1 MKTETPHVSPVDYT
15 KVDIIVEEI
24 IDTVAEYMT
33 GVSRE
38 VVKEEIEKA
47 YHFARDA
54 HEGQMRKSGDPYIIH
69 PAEAA
74 RIITILKPDLVTI
87 QSCFLHDVPED
98 TPVTVEEIEAVF
110 GPDVA
115 HIVSGMEKLSK
126 VRYRGEE
133 RNIGSMRKMFIAMSQ
148 DLRLILVKFADRIHN
163 MRTLEFHPDSEKRNR
178 IALETLNIY
187 VPIAD
192 RLGIFDFKEI
202 LETECFRILY
212 PEDYQRITAE
222 LAEMK
227 EEQDMFL
234 HKATQLLLSIC
245 PSTIHI
251 YEISARIKSPYS
263 IYKKMHRK
271 GYEYVREI
279 YDLFALRI
287 ITESIANC
295 YELLGLVHNQYMPTP
310 KRFKDYIALPKPN
323 GYQSLHTTV
332 LGLLPEFRRLPTEI
346 QIRTMAMH
354 RQAEMGVAAHFDY
367 KENGSSTISRDVY
380 WVRELKGLIDKIED
394 GDFMGEM
401 KTNVFD
407 DRIFLFTPK
416 GAVINLP
423 RDSTPIDFAYA
434 VHSEL
439 GNRLSIAKV
448 NGKVCPLDSVLH
460 NGDRVEIV
468 TDKHRRPSVTWLSF
482 VKTSR
487 AKEVIRAEINREQRE
502 ILIIKG
508 RAMLS
513 EYLEK
518 HYGKGLD
525 KDMTLLK
532 NVDGRVL
539 DTKGKEEVLLQIG
552 NLSRKPSSLV
562 RSISDALPPQLQKE
576 LLPVAPRVVN
586 TEHDTVTKKIEP
598 EHNFGELIIGGQKH
612 IPHRFAECCHPQPGE
627 RVVGYVTRLG
637 VNIHKVTCS
646 SIKKGSL
653 DRLIPTNWSNVPV
666 QKTKMRLEVLV
677 ENKIGVLRKLSDI
690 FYMMLI
696 NIEEISQKAE
706 GEDGTLAR
714 LYLLVSID
722 EEDYYLYERLV
733 ERMKL
738 GIPEFREAQLA
749 EIV

>member
-1 MKTETPHVSPVDYT
+1 MNTEIPTTLPVDYT

-24 IDTVAEYMT
+24 IDTVVSYMT
-33 GVSRE
+33 GISRE
-38 VVKEEIEKA
+38 VIEEEINKA

-54 HEGQMRKSGDPYIIH
+54 HEGQMRNSGDPYIIH

-74 RIITILKPDLVTI
+74 KIITTLRPDLVTI

-98 TPVTVEEIEAVF
+98 TPVTVAEIEDVF

-133 RNIGSMRKMFIAMSQ
+133 RNIGSMRKMFIAMSE

-163 MRTLEFHPDSEKRNR
+163 MRTLEFHPDPEKRKR

-212 PEDYQRITAE
+212 PEDFKRITSE
-222 LAEMK
+222 LSDMK
-227 EEQDMFL
+227 IEQDMFL
-234 HKATQLLLSIC
+234 TKATELLSMIC
-245 PSTIHI
+245 PDNVKI

-263 IYKKMHRK
+263 IFKKMKRK
-271 GYEYVREI
+271 GYEYVSEI

-295 YELLGLVHNQYMPTP
+295 YELLGLVHNQYAPSP

-346 QIRTMAMH
+346 QIRTMTMH

-367 KENGSSTISRDVY
+367 KEKGSSTISRDVF
-380 WVRELKGLIDKIED
+380 WVQELKALIDKIED

-407 DRIFLFTPK
+407 DRIFVFTPK
-416 GAVINLP
+416 GEVINLP

-434 VHSEL
+434 VHSQL
-439 GNRLSIAKV
+439 GNHLAIAKV
-448 NGKVCPLDSVLH
+448 NSKVCPLDAVLH

-468 TDKHRRPSVTWLSF
+468 TDKNRRPSVTWLSF

-487 AKEVIRAEINREQRE
+487 AKEVIRSEINREQRE

-508 RAMLS
+508 RMMLS

-525 KDMTLLK
+525 KDMSILK
-532 NVDGRVL
+532 HVDDRVL
-539 DTKGKEEVLLQIG
+539 DTKGKEEILLQVG
-552 NLSRKPSSLV
+552 NLSRKPSVLV
-562 RSISDALPPQLQKE
+562 RSIMDALSPQHQKE
-576 LLPVAPRVVN
+576 YFPVIKKLELVE
-586 TEHDTVTKKIEP
+586 TESKPIVAEP
-598 EHNFGELIIGGQKH
+598 SSEDLIIGGQKN
-612 IPHRFAECCHPQPGE
+612 IPHRFAECCKPQHGD
-627 RVVGYVTRLG
+627 RVVGYATRFG
-637 VNIHKVTCS
+637 VNIHKVSCTM
-646 SIKKGSL
+646 IKKGSL
-653 DRLIPTNWSNVPV
+653 DRLIPTNWSNIP
-666 QKTKMRLEVLV
+666 QQSTKMRLEILV
-677 ENKIGVLRKLSDI
+677 DNRIGVLRKISDI

-696 NIEEISQKAE
+696 NIEEISQKTE
-706 GEDGTLAR
+706 GENGALAR
-714 LYLLVSID
+714 LYLVVSVD

-738 GIPEFREAQLA
+738 GIPEFKEAQLV
-749 EIV
+749 EII

>member
-1 MKTETPHVSPVDYT
+1 MNQEITAPIDYT

-33 GVSRE
+33 WISRE
-38 VVKEEIEKA
+38 TVETEIYKA
-47 YHFARDA
+47 YYFARKA
-54 HEGQMRKSGDPYIIH
+54 HEGQFRKSWDPYIIH
-69 PAEAA
+69 PTEAA

-98 TPVTVEEIEAVF
+98 TPITVEEIQSEF
-110 GPDVA
+110 GPSVA

-126 VRYRGEE
+126 VRYRGED
-133 RNIGSMRKMFIAMSQ
+133 RNIWSMRKMFIAMSE

-163 MRTLEFHPDSEKRNR
+163 MRTLEFHPDPEKRKR

-202 LETECFRILY
+202 LETECFRVLY
-212 PEDYQRITAE
+212 PEDFKRITDE
-222 LAEMK
+222 LSEMK
-227 EEQDMFL
+227 VEQDLFL
-234 HKATQLLLSIC
+234 AKATEHLSILC
-245 PSTIHI
+245 PNSIHI

-263 IYKKMHRK
+263 IYKKMKRK
-271 GYEYVREI
+271 GYEYVVEI

-287 ITESIANC
+287 ITETIANC
-295 YELLGLVHNQYMPTP
+295 YELLGLVHNQYMPSP

-346 QIRTMAMH
+346 QIRTLSMH
-354 RQAEMGVAAHFDY
+354 HQAEMWVAAHFDY
-367 KENGSSTISRDVY
+367 KENGSSTISRDIF
-380 WVRELKGLIDKIED
+380 WVQELKSLIDKIED

-423 RDSTPIDFAYA
+423 KNSTPVDFAYA
-434 VHSEL
+434 IHSQL
-439 GNRLSIAKV
+439 GNRLSVAKV
-448 NGKVCPLDSVLH
+448 NGKVCPLDSILK

-468 TDKHRRPSVTWLSF
+468 TDKNRRPSVTWLSF

-487 AKEVIRAEINREQRE
+487 AKEVIRSEINREQRE
-502 ILIIKG
+502 ILIIKW
-508 RAMLS
+508 RMMLS

-532 NVDGRVL
+532 HVDDRIL
-539 DTKGKEEVLLQIG
+539 DTKGKEEILLQIG

-562 RSISDALPPQLQKE
+562 RSIAEAMSPQLQKE
-576 LLPVAPRVVN
+576 FLPLPQ
-586 TEHDTVTKKIEP
+586 KIESVDHENKAP
-598 EHNFGELIIGGQKH
+598 KSEHAFGELIIGWQKN
-612 IPHRFAECCHPQPGE
+612 IAHRFAECCNPLPGDA
-627 RVVGYVTRLG
+627 VVGYVTRLNI
-637 VNIHKVTCS
+637 NIHKVSCS
-646 SIKKGSL
+646 SIRKGSL
-653 DRLIPTNWSNVPV
+653 DRLIPANWSNIPT
-666 QKTKMRLEVLV
+666 QSTKMRLEILV
-677 ENKIGVLRKLSDI
+677 ENKIWVLRKLSDI
-690 FYMMLI
+690 FYLMLI
-696 NIEEISQKAE
+696 NIEEISQKVE
-706 GEDGTLAR
+706 GENGEKAR
-714 LYLLVSID
+714 LYLLVSVD

-738 GIPEFREAQLA
+738 GIPEFCEAQLTRLT
-749 EIV
+749 